1 MDTMNLNE
9 SDDGM
14 VPLDNPIPQKPA
26 EKNIQTKQMD
36 STPISDVMPSA
47 PIDQE
52 GMMYAQAAQP
62 SALQQQQ
69 MMQMMQQ
76 QQQQQQPQQK
86 MGPPPNQNPLGI
98 ADDQFQALVAGVCAI
113 IAFSKPVQEKLLS
126 TFPQFLV
133 EGGLSTTGLLV
144 VGLIAAILYYIV
156 QRFILKR
163 TS

>member
-9 SDDGM
+9 SSDGM
-14 VPLDNPIPQKPA
+14 VPLDNPVPQKPA

-76 QQQQQQPQQK
+76 QMQPQQK
-86 MGPPPNQNPLGI
+86 QGPRP
-98 ADDQFQALVAGVCAI
+98 
-113 IAFSKPVQEKLLS
+113 SKPNGS
-126 TFPQFLV
+126 C
-133 EGGLSTTGLLV
+133 G
-144 VGLIAAILYYIV
+144 
-156 QRFILKR
+156 
-163 TS
+163 